1 MVSQSDIQTM
11 AKTVKSYFVANKTY
25 PKSVLVKGT
34 QYSMLD
40 VTYLM
45 NAFVAYPQKDIPQM
59 HVKGASN
66 PNGDRCNR
74 KVIKSVYQD
83 MAKRCNQYIKQN
95 GKLPNY
101 VTILGTQ
108 KCSIILWM
116 FQLSKIVSAY
126 NGKLP
131 DNILINSADLQ
142 KPQPKPVQDEVYAYF
157 TKVFGKVNTIDD
169 ALAKV
174 QDCGYGYYYDDKLS
188 NKQTIDGLAN
198 PNGTKPNCTDIH
210 HVFWH
215 IGKALGYDVRAV
227 HVICRSGTGHIRLD
241 FKHPQ
246 NTGNQWIHRDAS
258 AVADGNCIT
267 CIWCENGEILSY
279 NPSWFL
285 ENVNR

>member
-1 MVSQSDIQTM
+1 M

-45 NAFVAYPQKDIPQM
+45 NSFVAYPQKDIPQM
-59 HVKGASN
+59 KVGGASN

-131 DNILINSADLQ
+131 DNVLINSQDLV
-142 KPQPKPVQDEVYAYF
+142 KPTPKPTPIQDEVYSYF
-157 TKVFGKVNTIDD
+157 VKVFGKVSTIDG
-169 ALAKV
+169 ALSKI
-174 QDCGYGYYYDDKLS
+174 QGNGYGYYYDDRYT
-188 NKQTIDGLAN
+188 NKQSIDRMHDGL
-198 PNGTKPNCTDIH
+198 GVNCTDSC
-210 HVFWH
+210 HVFYH
-215 IGKALGYDVRAV
+215 IGKALGYDVRAI
-227 HVICRSGTGHIRLD
+227 HILCSGGDGHIRLQ
-241 FKHPQ
+241 FRHTK
-246 NTGNQWIHRDAS
+246 NTGGEWINRDPA
-258 AVADGNCIT
+258 AVLNGNDVSS
-267 CIWCENGEILSY
+267 IWCANGTYLAT
-279 NPSWFL
+279 NPDWFL
-285 ENVNR
+285 ENLNR